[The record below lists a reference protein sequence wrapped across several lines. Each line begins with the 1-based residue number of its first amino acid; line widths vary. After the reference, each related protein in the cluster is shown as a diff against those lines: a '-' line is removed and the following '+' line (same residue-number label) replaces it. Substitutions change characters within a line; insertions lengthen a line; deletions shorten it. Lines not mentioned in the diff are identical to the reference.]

1 MQQQPVM
8 MQPRSC
14 DIQRTLTVK
23 PSVTLLR
30 KIDGED
36 VITDG
41 EQLDEVDDYS
51 EETLARVEARVV
63 EASNALVWLKQL
75 F

>member
-1 MQQQPVM
+1 M

>member
-1 MQQQPVM
+1 M

-30 KIDGED
+30 KKIDGED

-41 EQLDEVDDYS
+41 EQLGEVDDYS